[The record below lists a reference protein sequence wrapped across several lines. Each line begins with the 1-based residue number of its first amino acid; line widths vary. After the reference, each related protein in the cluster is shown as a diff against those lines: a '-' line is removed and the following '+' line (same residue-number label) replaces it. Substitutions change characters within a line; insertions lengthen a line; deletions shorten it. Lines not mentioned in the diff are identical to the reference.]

1 MSQSDLHQ
9 QMLKEILAFTYDLG
23 TSSTDEG
30 EKQMSV
36 YLYVYL
42 LCTAVALRGVVRG
55 DQGITITATCSKNH
69 FQRKCW
75 AKSQTPFSF
84 LFSSKKTIE
93 G

>member
-1 MSQSDLHQ
+1 
-9 QMLKEILAFTYDLG
+9 
-23 TSSTDEG
+23 
-30 EKQMSV
+30 MSV

-75 AKSQTPFSF
+75 LKSQTPFAFF
-84 LFSSKKTIE
+84 LQKRDQMDWCINICNHVAQRME
-93 G
+93 VIWQCDDRG